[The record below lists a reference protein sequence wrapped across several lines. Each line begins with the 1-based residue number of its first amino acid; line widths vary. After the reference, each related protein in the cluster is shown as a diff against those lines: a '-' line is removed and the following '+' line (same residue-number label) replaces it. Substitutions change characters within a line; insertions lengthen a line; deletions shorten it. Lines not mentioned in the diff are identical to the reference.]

1 MPDGTLRA
9 AWPRCVAAVILIAF
23 VSVAPAVT
31 RGGANALRI
40 IVGGAPGS
48 SPDLLARR
56 VADAISVTLS
66 RPVIVLNR
74 PGASGMIAME
84 AVAHAKPDGDTIGLA
99 TMSQLIFNAYLFPD
113 LRYDPVR
120 DFAPITTLVT
130 TPMIITAHP
139 RFEVQSLRAVIDLAK
154 KKPGQIRF
162 ATPSSG
168 SPPRVLL
175 ATIMAAT
182 GAHFEVIPFKS
193 DPEALTNVLN
203 GEVPLLITGIA
214 VAAPHIRTGKLS
226 AIAVAGSTRVPA
238 LPHVPT
244 MAESGYPNI
253 EGDMWLGIVAPAGTP
268 PEYVEQLNQAVRK
281 VVTAPEFVAYVEP
294 YSWRIL
300 PNSPRQFA
308 ELIREGHLHWGPI
321 LRNLQSELR

>member
-48 SPDLLARR
+48 STDLLVRR

-238 LPHVPT
+238 LPHVPM

-268 PEYVEQLNQAVRK
+268 PEYVEQLSSVIGK
-281 VVTAPEFVAYVEP
+281 IITTPDFVAYLEP
-294 YSWRIL
+294 HGARIL
-300 PNSPRQFA
+300 LKSPQQFA
-308 ELIREGHLHWGPI
+308 ELIREGHSHWSPI
-321 LRNLQSELR
+321 LRGLQIELR